1 MNPEAIK
8 CLGCPKPRCSMI
20 GCPVHTAIP
29 ECIRLYK
36 EGRLKEAGE
45 ILFNNNPFSA
55 VTSIVCNY
63 KSFCYGA
70 CVLNAKKDPVRWY
83 EIEQEISN
91 EFLKAFHPDV
101 TPKNDQKIAIIG
113 AGPAGLS
120 AAIFLAQKGY
130 NVTVYDKEE
139 RIGGVLRYGI
149 PGFRLDKSI
158 VDEYERILKEYD
170 ISYHGNIE
178 IGKDITLSNIRKEVD
193 AVIVATGAIKENKLR
208 IPGEEKKNVINALA
222 FLKDNSL
229 IDKANKVVV
238 IGGGNV
244 AMDAARSAKRM
255 GKDTYV
261 YYRKTFENMPANP
274 IEVEEAID
282 EGVKFEV
289 FEAPVEVKD
298 SSVIFRKC
306 ENVTD
311 ENGKLRTK
319 ILENTDHEVTL
330 DALLVAAGETID
342 LSVFGE
348 ELPELNKWHY
358 PEVDETNMTSFD
370 GVFVAGDFILGA
382 KTVVEAIAST
392 KTAVNG
398 IENYLNKEK

>member
-208 IPGEEKKNVINALA
+208 IPGEEKENVINALA

-342 LSVFGE
+342 LSVFGD

>member
-101 TPKNDQKIAIIG
+101 TQKNDQKIAIIG

-208 IPGEEKKNVINALA
+208 IPGEEKENVINALA

>member
-70 CVLNAKKDPVRWY
+70 GVLNAKKDPVRWY

-178 IGKDITLSNIRKEVD
+178 IGKDITLSNIRKEAD

-208 IPGEEKKNVINALA
+208 IPGEEKENVINALA

-274 IEVEEAID
+274 IEVEEAIA

>member
-70 CVLNAKKDPVRWY
+70 CVLNAKKDPIRWY

-178 IGKDITLSNIRKEVD
+178 IGKDITLSNIRKEAD

-208 IPGEEKKNVINALA
+208 IPGEEKENVINALA

-358 PEVDETNMTSFD
+358 PEVDETNMTSLD

-392 KTAVNG
+392 KTTVNG
-398 IENYLNKEK
+398 IENYLNK

>member
-101 TPKNDQKIAIIG
+101 TQKNDQKIAIIG

-178 IGKDITLSNIRKEVD
+178 IGKDITLSNIRKEAD

-208 IPGEEKKNVINALA
+208 IPGEEKENVINALA

-274 IEVEEAID
+274 IEVEEALA

-319 ILENTDHEVTL
+319 ILENTNHEVTL

-342 LSVFGE
+342 LSVFGD

>member
-101 TPKNDQKIAIIG
+101 TQKNDQKIAIIG

-178 IGKDITLSNIRKEVD
+178 IGKDITLSNIRKEAD

-208 IPGEEKKNVINALA
+208 IPGEEKENVINALA

-274 IEVEEAID
+274 IEVEEALA
-282 EGVKFEV
+282 EGIKFEV

-358 PEVDETNMTSFD
+358 PEVNETNMTSFD

-392 KTAVNG
+392 KTAVSG

>member
-101 TPKNDQKIAIIG
+101 TPKNDRKIAIVG

-158 VDEYERILKEYD
+158 VDEYERILKEYG

-178 IGKDITLSNIRKEVD
+178 IGKDITLSNIHKEAD

-208 IPGEEKKNVINALA
+208 IPGEEKEKVINALA
-222 FLKDNSL
+222 FLKNNSL

-274 IEVEEAID
+274 IEVEEAIA

-298 SSVIFRKC
+298 GSVIFRKC
-306 ENVTD
+306 ENVID

-319 ILENTDHEVTL
+319 ILENIDHEVTL

-358 PEVDETNMTSFD
+358 PEVNETNMTSFD

-392 KTAVNG
+392 KTTVNG
-398 IENYLNKEK
+398 IENYLNK

>member
-101 TPKNDQKIAIIG
+101 TQKNDQKIAIIG

-178 IGKDITLSNIRKEVD
+178 IGKDITLSNIRKEAN

-208 IPGEEKKNVINALA
+208 IPGEEKENVINALA

-274 IEVEEAID
+274 IEVEEALA

-358 PEVDETNMTSFD
+358 PEVNETNMTSFD

-392 KTAVNG
+392 KTTVNG
-398 IENYLNKEK
+398 IENYLNK

>member
-101 TPKNDQKIAIIG
+101 TQKNDQKIAIIG

-208 IPGEEKKNVINALA
+208 IPGEEKENVINALA

-274 IEVEEAID
+274 IEVEEAIA

>member
-101 TPKNDQKIAIIG
+101 TQKNDQKIAIIG

-178 IGKDITLSNIRKEVD
+178 IGKDITLSNIRKEAD
-193 AVIVATGAIKENKLR
+193 AVIVSTGAIKENKLR
-208 IPGEEKKNVINALA
+208 IPGEEKENVINALA

-319 ILENTDHEVTL
+319 ILENTDYEVTL

-382 KTVVEAIAST
+382 KTVVEALAST

>member
-101 TPKNDQKIAIIG
+101 TQKNDQKIAIIG

-178 IGKDITLSNIRKEVD
+178 IGKDITLSNIRKEAD

-208 IPGEEKKNVINALA
+208 IPGEEKENVINALA

-244 AMDAARSAKRM
+244 AMDAARSAKRR

-274 IEVEEAID
+274 IEVEEAIA

-358 PEVDETNMTSFD
+358 PEVNETNMTSFD

-392 KTAVNG
+392 KTAVSG

>member
-101 TPKNDQKIAIIG
+101 TQKNDQKIAIIG

-178 IGKDITLSNIRKEVD
+178 IGKDITLSNIRKEAD

-208 IPGEEKKNVINALA
+208 IPGEEKENVINALA

-274 IEVEEAID
+274 IEVEEAIA

-370 GVFVAGDFILGA
+370 GVFVDGDFILVA

>member
-36 EGRLKEAGE
+36 EGRLKEARE

-101 TPKNDQKIAIIG
+101 TQKNDQKIAIIG

-208 IPGEEKKNVINALA
+208 IPGEEKENVINALA

-274 IEVEEAID
+274 IEVEEALA

-342 LSVFGE
+342 LSVFGD

>member
-101 TPKNDQKIAIIG
+101 TQKNDQKIAIIG

-178 IGKDITLSNIRKEVD
+178 IGKDITLSNIRKEAD

-208 IPGEEKKNVINALA
+208 IPGEEKENVINALA

-274 IEVEEAID
+274 IEVEEAIA

>member
-101 TPKNDQKIAIIG
+101 TQKNDQKIAIIG

-178 IGKDITLSNIRKEVD
+178 IGKDITLSNIRKEAD

-208 IPGEEKKNVINALA
+208 IPGEEKENVINALA

-358 PEVDETNMTSFD
+358 PEVDETNMTSLD

>member
-101 TPKNDQKIAIIG
+101 TQKNDQKIAIIG

>member
-208 IPGEEKKNVINALA
+208 IPGEEKENVINALA

-274 IEVEEAID
+274 IEVEEAIA

>member
-178 IGKDITLSNIRKEVD
+178 IGKDITLSNIRKEAD

-208 IPGEEKKNVINALA
+208 IPGEEKENVINALA

>member
-101 TPKNDQKIAIIG
+101 TQKNDQKIAIIG

-178 IGKDITLSNIRKEVD
+178 IGKDITLSNIRKEAD
-193 AVIVATGAIKENKLR
+193 TVIVATGAIKENKLR
-208 IPGEEKKNVINALA
+208 IPGEEKENVINALA

-274 IEVEEAID
+274 IEVEEAIA

-342 LSVFGE
+342 LSVFGD

>member
-178 IGKDITLSNIRKEVD
+178 IGKDITLSNIRKAVD

-208 IPGEEKKNVINALA
+208 IPGEEKENVINALA

-274 IEVEEAID
+274 IEVEEAIA

-342 LSVFGE
+342 LSVFGD

>member
-139 RIGGVLRYGI
+139 RTGGVLRYGI

-208 IPGEEKKNVINALA
+208 IPGEEKENVINALA

-289 FEAPVEVKD
+289 FEAPVEVKEG
-298 SSVIFRKC
+298 SVIFRKC

-358 PEVDETNMTSFD
+358 PEVNETNMTSFD

>member
-83 EIEQEISN
+83 EIEQEISS

-101 TPKNDQKIAIIG
+101 TQKNDQKIAIIG

-178 IGKDITLSNIRKEVD
+178 IGKDITLSNIRKEAD

-208 IPGEEKKNVINALA
+208 IPGEEKEKVINALA

-274 IEVEEAID
+274 IEVEEAIA

-298 SSVIFRKC
+298 GSVIFRKC

-358 PEVDETNMTSFD
+358 PEVNETNMTSFD

>member
-70 CVLNAKKDPVRWY
+70 CVLNAKKDPIRWY

-178 IGKDITLSNIRKEVD
+178 IGKDITLSNIRKEAD

-208 IPGEEKKNVINALA
+208 IPGEEKENVINALA

-289 FEAPVEVKD
+289 FEATVEVKD

-358 PEVDETNMTSFD
+358 PEVDETNMTSLD

-392 KTAVNG
+392 KTTVNG
-398 IENYLNKEK
+398 IENYLNK

>member
-178 IGKDITLSNIRKEVD
+178 IGKDITLSNIRKEAD

-208 IPGEEKKNVINALA
+208 IPGEEKENVINALA

-358 PEVDETNMTSFD
+358 PEVDETNMTSLD

>member
-178 IGKDITLSNIRKEVD
+178 IGKDITLSNIRKEAD

-208 IPGEEKKNVINALA
+208 IPGEEKENVINALA

-342 LSVFGE
+342 LSVFGD